1 MSAPSRFRFTALLGS
16 AAVVA
21 ALSVTPASAAEIV
34 LATWG
39 GSWGKAIAEQAIAP
53 FEKATG
59 VKVRVISGVSLA
71 NMQMVAAQR
80 AAPKID
86 LIMSTVQDAV
96 VAYNDGLLAPL
107 SAKEIP
113 NLSAL
118 PDTGIRRDASGA
130 PMFAGMWLYPYGIA
144 YRTDKVK
151 GDLKCWKDLWQP
163 ALKNKV
169 GVSSPKYMNGDFLL
183 MANKIAGGTESD
195 VGPGLSMVKSLGQ
208 NLVAVADDSATQQRL
223 LAEGEV
229 WAVPMISTP
238 AFKLVDDGV
247 PVKFVVPCEGAPA
260 GLDVLSLVK
269 NGPNPVDAKKFIDFY
284 ISAPTIAAVTAEL
297 KITPVNRKAKITP
310 EQAKYTMS
318 DADFTKLTNFS
329 DKIVAQNRAKW
340 QDAWDREIA
349 PMTKR

>member
-1 MSAPSRFRFTALLGS
+1 MTAPYRFRI
-16 AAVVA
+16 AAFVGFAIAA
-21 ALSVTPASAAEIV
+21 ALVALPATAAEVV

-39 GSWGKAIAEQAIAP
+39 GAWGKAITEQAIAP

-80 AAPKID
+80 GAPKID

-107 SAKEIP
+107 SAKEVP
-113 NLSAL
+113 NLAAL
-118 PDTGIRRDASGA
+118 PDSGIRRDASGA
-130 PMFAGMWLYPYGIA
+130 PMFAGMWMYPYGIA

-151 GDLKCWKDLWQP
+151 GDIKCWKDLWQP

-169 GVSSPKYMNGDFLL
+169 GVSSPKYMNGYFLL
-183 MANKIAGGTESD
+183 MANKMAGGTEAD
-195 VGPGLSMVKSLGQ
+195 VAPGLAMVKTMGQ

-238 AFKLVDDGV
+238 AFKLADDGV
-247 PVKFVVPCEGAPA
+247 AAKFVVPCEGAPA

-269 NGPNPVDAKKFIDFY
+269 NGPNPADAKKFIDFY
-284 ISAPTIAAVTAEL
+284 ISPATIAAVAAEL
-297 KITPVNRKAKITP
+297 KITPVNRNAKITP
-310 EQAKYTMS
+310 EQAKYTIS
-318 DADFTKLTNFS
+318 DADFGKLTTFS
-329 DKIVAQNRAKW
+329 DKAIADNRAKW
-340 QDAWDREIA
+340 QDSWDREIA

>member
-1 MSAPSRFRFTALLGS
+1 MTAQSRFRIAALLGS
-16 AAVVA
+16 TLAAAFA
-21 ALSVTPASAAEIV
+21 ALPAQAAEIV

-39 GSWGKAIAEQAIAP
+39 GSWGKAIAEQAVAP

-86 LIMSTVQDAV
+86 LIMSTVTDAV

-107 SAKEIP
+107 SAKEVP
-113 NLSAL
+113 NLASL
-118 PDTGIRRDASGA
+118 PDSGIRRDASGA
-130 PMFAGMWLYPYGIA
+130 PMFAGMWMYPYGIA

-151 GDLKCWKDLWQP
+151 GEIKCWKDLWQP

-169 GVSSPKYMNGDFLL
+169 GVSSPKYMNGYFLL
-183 MANKIAGGTESD
+183 MTNKMAGGTEAD
-195 VGPGLSMVKSLGQ
+195 VAPGLAMVKTLGQ

-247 PVKFVVPCEGAPA
+247 PAKFVVPCEGAPA

-269 NGPNPVDAKKFIDFY
+269 NGPNPADAKKFIDFY
-284 ISAPTIAAVTAEL
+284 ISPTTIGALAAEL
-297 KITPVNRKAKITP
+297 KITPVNRNAKLTP
-310 EQAKYTMS
+310 EQAKYTISES
-318 DADFTKLTNFS
+318 DFGKLTTFS
-329 DKIVAQNRAKW
+329 DKAIADNRAKW
-340 QDAWDREIA
+340 QDSWDREIA